1 MKDSKPRGRK
11 KTPPNSLANYI
22 VSAVINAVFLFL
34 VNKIPDWNLAFIA
47 DTYPNVLWALNLSL
61 IVQIA
66 GNFLLVFY
74 HPMVLHHVGNML
86 FSIAGFIALI
96 VVYTVFPFHLP
107 ELRSGWLPTLVRI
120 VMIVGMVG
128 TGIATIVHLAGAIRS
143 FLVRENR

>member
-1 MKDSKPRGRK
+1 MKKN
-11 KTPPNSLANYI
+11 PPNSLANYI

-47 DTYPNVLWALNLSL
+47 GTYPNVLWALNLSL

-66 GNFLLVFY
+66 GNFLLIFY
-74 HPMVLHHVGNML
+74 HPMVLHHVGNVL
-86 FSIAGFIALI
+86 FSIFGFIALI
-96 VVYTVFPFHLP
+96 VVYTVFPFYLP
-107 ELRSGWLPTLVRI
+107 ELRSSWLPTLLRI

-128 TGIATIVHLAGAIRS
+128 TGIAAIVHLVGAIRS